1 MADGSYGQ
9 KPAKKMSETEK
20 AALIAEARER
30 MQLAWEADKKNREEA
45 ALDLRFIAGDQ
56 WSDNV
61 KREREAEG
69 RLMLTIN
76 RLPQFLRQVTNP
88 IREADLSIKTAPVD
102 SKSDPKTAKVYDG
115 LLKQIQYQS
124 SAKAVYATA
133 CEHQT
138 GCGIGWVRVCS
149 DYVDDQ
155 TFDQELRVKAIP
167 NPLAVYDDPGA
178 VEPDRCDANWRFIT
192 QMIPTA
198 DFKERW
204 PKAAPE
210 SVERSSDGLEG
221 MDWWTDDK
229 IRVAEYWKK
238 VPVEKTLVQLEDGQT
253 VELDKLRHME
263 QLMGLKVPYV
273 RHRTVETH
281 EIKQYLISGSDVLEG
296 PFDWPGKYLP
306 QVPFIG
312 SEVPVESGT
321 YRYSLIRFAR
331 DPQALYNYARTA
343 AGESIAL
350 SPKAPYLVTARQV
363 GKFQDQWATVN
374 TKNRPYVL
382 YEPDERAP
390 GPPKREHPPEPPVA
404 LMNEA
409 MTAAEDMKGTTGIYD
424 ASLGGKSN
432 ETSGIAINQ
441 RQVQG
446 DTANYHYQDNAQR
459 SLEHLGRILIDI
471 IPSIYDTER
480 IIRILGEDDA
490 EEFVDINKTIGMDP
504 MTQQPIMLHDLS
516 ASRFDV
522 RVRIGRSADSKRL
535 ETANAM
541 MDFLKAFPEAAPFV
555 GDLVAKNLDFPGA
568 DQISKRLR
576 NMVPPQALV
585 DPDNPEAPQPPDPM
599 QDPAMQAQ
607 MAELSA
613 KVEKL
618 MAETRKTNADAE
630 GQEIENE
637 LHMGAAQAGM
647 HPMQMEARNAQLG
660 ADEQELSNTLSRD
673 QAMRG
678 AHEKQAPYAELARQL
693 QEAKAAKQQ
702 GRVH

>member
-1 MADGSYGQ
+1 
-9 KPAKKMSETEK
+9 
-20 AALIAEARER
+20 L
-30 MQLAWEADKKNREEA
+30 
-45 ALDLRFIAGDQ
+45 
-56 WSDNV
+56 
-61 KREREAEG
+61 
-69 RLMLTIN
+69 
-76 RLPQFLRQVTNP
+76 
-88 IREADLSIKTAPVD
+88 
-102 SKSDPKTAKVYDG
+102 
-115 LLKQIQYQS
+115 
-124 SAKAVYATA
+124 
-133 CEHQT
+133 
-138 GCGIGWVRVCS
+138 
-149 DYVDDQ
+149 
-155 TFDQELRVKAIP
+155 
-167 NPLAVYDDPGA
+167 
-178 VEPDRCDANWRFIT
+178 
-192 QMIPTA
+192 
-198 DFKERW
+198 
-204 PKAAPE
+204 
-210 SVERSSDGLEG
+210 
-221 MDWWTDDK
+221 
-229 IRVAEYWKK
+229 KK

-382 YEPDERAP
+382 YEPDERVP

-409 MTAAEDMKGTTGIYD
+409 LTAAEDMKGTTGIYD
-424 ASLGGKSN
+424 TTLGAKSN
-432 ETSGIAINQ
+432 ETSGVAINQ

-446 DTANYHYQDNAQR
+446 DTANYHFQDNAQR

-471 IPSIYDTER
+471 IPKFYDTER

-490 EEFVDINKTIGMDP
+490 EEFIEINKTIGMDP
-504 MTQQPIMLHDLS
+504 MTQQPIMMHDLS

-535 ETANAM
+535 ETAGAM
-541 MDFLKAFPEAAPFV
+541 LDFLKAFPEAAPFV

-568 DQISKRLR
+568 DQIAKRLR

-607 MAELSA
+607 MAELQA

-618 MAETRKTNADAE
+618 IADARKTNAEAE
-630 GQEIENE
+630 GQEFENA
-637 LHMGAAQAGM
+637 LNMGAAQSGV
-647 HPMQMEARNAQLG
+647 HPMQTEARNAQLG
-660 ADEQELSNTLSRD
+660 ADDQELNNTLNRD
-673 QAMRG
+673 QAQRG
-678 AHEKQAPYAELARQL
+678 QHEKQAPYAELARQL
-693 QEAKAAKQQ
+693 EEAKAAKQQ
-702 GRVH
+702 GKVH

>member
-1 MADGSYGQ
+1 LDGMYWQ
-9 KPAKKMSETEK
+9 
-20 AALIAEARER
+20 
-30 MQLAWEADKKNREEA
+30 
-45 ALDLRFIAGDQ
+45 
-56 WSDNV
+56 
-61 KREREAEG
+61 
-69 RLMLTIN
+69 
-76 RLPQFLRQVTNP
+76 
-88 IREADLSIKTAPVD
+88 
-102 SKSDPKTAKVYDG
+102 
-115 LLKQIQYQS
+115 
-124 SAKAVYATA
+124 
-133 CEHQT
+133 
-138 GCGIGWVRVCS
+138 
-149 DYVDDQ
+149 
-155 TFDQELRVKAIP
+155 
-167 NPLAVYDDPGA
+167 
-178 VEPDRCDANWRFIT
+178 
-192 QMIPTA
+192 
-198 DFKERW
+198 
-204 PKAAPE
+204 
-210 SVERSSDGLEG
+210 
-221 MDWWTDDK
+221 TDDK

-281 EIKQYLISGSDVLEG
+281 EIKQYLISGADVLEG

-350 SPKAPYLVTARQV
+350 APKAPYMVTARQI
-363 GKFQDQWATVN
+363 GKFQDQWSTVN
-374 TKNRPYVL
+374 TKNRPYVM

-409 MTAAEDMKGTTGIYD
+409 LTAAEDMKGTTGIYD

-459 SLEHLGRILIDI
+459 SLEHLGRILIDV

-490 EEFVDINKTIGMDP
+490 EEFIEINKTVGMDP
-504 MTQQPIMLHDLS
+504 MTQRPIMLHDLS

-535 ETANAM
+535 ETASAM
-541 MDFLKAFPEAAPFV
+541 LDFLKAFPEAAPFV

-568 DQISKRLR
+568 DQIAKRLR

-599 QDPAMQAQ
+599 ADPAMQAQ
-607 MAELSA
+607 MAELQA

-618 MAETRKTNADAE
+618 IADARKSNAEAE
-630 GQEIENE
+630 GQEIENA
-637 LHMGAAQAGM
+637 MNVGAAQAGV
-647 HPMQMEARNAQLG
+647 HPMQTEARNAQLG
-660 ADEQELSNTLSRD
+660 ADDQELNNTLNRD
-673 QAMRG
+673 QASRG
-678 AHEKQAPYAELARQL
+678 EHEKQAPYAELARQL
-693 QEAKAAKQQ
+693 EEAKAAKAQN
-702 GRVH
+702 RVH

>member
-9 KPAKKMSETEK
+9 KPAKQMTAKEK
-20 AALIAEARER
+20 ADLIKEARER

-45 ALDLRFIAGDQ
+45 ALDLRFLAGDQ

-102 SKSDPKTAKVYDG
+102 SKSDPKTAKVFDG

-178 VEPDRCDANWRFIT
+178 VEPDRCDSNWRFIT
-192 QMIPTA
+192 QMIPQA
-198 DFKERW
+198 DYEARW
-204 PKAAPE
+204 PKAA
-210 SVERSSDGLEG
+210 VEGVSTPSDGLDG
-221 MDWWTDDK
+221 TYWQTDDK

-281 EIKQYLISGSDVLEG
+281 EIKQYLISGADVLEG

-350 SPKAPYLVTARQV
+350 APKAPYMVTARQI
-363 GKFQDQWATVN
+363 GKFQDQWSTVN
-374 TKNRPYVL
+374 TKNRPYVM

-490 EEFVDINKTIGMDP
+490 EEFIEINKTVGMDP
-504 MTQQPIMLHDLS
+504 MTQL
-516 ASRFDV
+516 
-522 RVRIGRSADSKRL
+522 RIGRSADSKRL
-535 ETANAM
+535 ETASAM
-541 MDFLKAFPEAAPFV
+541 LDFLKAFPEAAPFV

-568 DQISKRLR
+568 DQIAKRLR
-576 NMVPPQALV
+576 NMVPPQALA
-585 DPDNPEAPQPPDPM
+585 DPDDPEAPQPPDPM
-599 QDPAMQAQ
+599 SDPAIQAQ
-607 MAELSA
+607 MAELTA

-618 MAETRKTNADAE
+618 MAEARKTTAEAENQEFENAL
-630 GQEIENE
+630 N
-637 LHMGAAQAGM
+637 MGAAQSGV
-647 HPMQMEARNAQLG
+647 HPMQTEARNAQLS
-660 ADEQELSNTLSRD
+660 ADDQELSNTLNRD
-673 QAMRG
+673 QAARG

>member
-9 KPAKKMSETEK
+9 KPTKQLSKKE
-20 AALIAEARER
+20 AADLIKEARER
-30 MQLAWEADKKNREEA
+30 LQASWEADKKNREEA
-45 ALDLRFIAGDQ
+45 ALDLKFLAGDQ

-61 KREREAEG
+61 KRERQNEG

-102 SKSDPKTAKVYDG
+102 SNSDPKTAKVFDG
-115 LLKQIQYQS
+115 LLKQIEYQS
-124 SAKAVYATA
+124 SARAVYATC

-138 GCGIGWVRVCS
+138 GCGIGWARVCS
-149 DYVDDQ
+149 DYVSDS
-155 TFDQELRVKAIP
+155 TFEQELRIKAIP

-178 VEPDRCDANWRFIT
+178 VEPDRCDSNWRFIT
-192 QMIPTA
+192 QMIPKA
-198 DFKERW
+198 DFAERW

-210 SVERSSDGLEG
+210 GVDHPSDGLEG
-221 MDWWTDDK
+221 LSWYDDDK

-253 VELDKLRHME
+253 VEADKLK
-263 QLMGLKVPYV
+263 QLEAQMGIKIPVARY
-273 RHRTVETH
+273 RTVETH
-281 EIKQYLISGSDVLEG
+281 EIKQYLISGSEVLEG

-363 GKFQDQWATVN
+363 GKYQDQWATVN

-409 MTAAEDMKGTTGIYD
+409 LTAAEDMKGTTGIYD

-446 DTANYHYQDNAQR
+446 DTATYHYQDNAQR
-459 SLEHLGRILIDI
+459 SLEHLGRILIDV
-471 IPSIYDTER
+471 IPKIYDTER

-490 EEFVDINKTIGMDP
+490 EEFVEINKTIGMDP

-516 ASRFDV
+516 AARFDV

-535 ETANAM
+535 ETASAM
-541 MDFLKAFPEAAPFV
+541 LDFLKAFPEAAPFV

-568 DQISKRLR
+568 EQIAKRLR
-576 NMVPPQALV
+576 NMVPPQALA
-585 DPDNPEAPQPPDPM
+585 DPDDPNAPQPPDPM
-599 QDPAMQAQ
+599 SDPAMQAQ
-607 MAELSA
+607 MAELTA

-618 MAETRKTNADAE
+618 MAEARKTTAEAEEQEFENAL
-630 GQEIENE
+630 N
-637 LHMGAAQAGM
+637 MGAAQAGV
-647 HPMQMEARNAQLG
+647 HPMQTEARNAQL
-660 ADEQELSNTLSRD
+660 ASDDQELSNTLNRD

-678 AHEKQAPYAELARQL
+678 QHEKQAPYAELARQL

>member
-9 KPAKKMSETEK
+9 KPTKQLSKKE
-20 AALIAEARER
+20 AADLIKEARER
-30 MQLAWEADKKNREEA
+30 LQASWEADKKNREEA
-45 ALDLRFIAGDQ
+45 ALDLKFLAGDQ

-61 KREREAEG
+61 KRERQNEG

-102 SKSDPKTAKVYDG
+102 SNSDPKTAKVFDG
-115 LLKQIQYQS
+115 LLKQIEYQS
-124 SAKAVYATA
+124 SARAVYATC

-138 GCGIGWVRVCS
+138 GCGIGWARVCS
-149 DYVDDQ
+149 DYVSDS
-155 TFDQELRVKAIP
+155 TFEQELRIKAIP

-178 VEPDRCDANWRFIT
+178 VEPDRCDSNWRFIT
-192 QMIPTA
+192 QMIPKA
-198 DFKERW
+198 DFAERW

-210 SVERSSDGLEG
+210 GVDHPSDGLEG
-221 MDWWTDDK
+221 LSWYDDDK

-253 VELDKLRHME
+253 VEADKLK
-263 QLMGLKVPYV
+263 QLEAQMGIKIPVARY
-273 RHRTVETH
+273 RTVETH
-281 EIKQYLISGSDVLEG
+281 EIKQYLISGSEVLEG

-363 GKFQDQWATVN
+363 GKYQDQWATVN

-409 MTAAEDMKGTTGIYD
+409 LTAAEDMKGTTGIYD

-446 DTANYHYQDNAQR
+446 DTATYHYQDNAQR
-459 SLEHLGRILIDI
+459 SLEHLGRILIDV
-471 IPSIYDTER
+471 IPKIYDTER

-490 EEFVDINKTIGMDP
+490 EEFVEINKTIGMDP
-504 MTQQPIMLHDLS
+504 MSGQPIMLHDLS
-516 ASRFDV
+516 AARFDV

-535 ETANAM
+535 ETASAM
-541 MDFLKAFPEAAPFV
+541 LDFLKAFPEAAPFV

-568 DQISKRLR
+568 EQIAKRLR
-576 NMVPPQALV
+576 NMVPPQALA
-585 DPDNPEAPQPPDPM
+585 DPDDPNAPQPPDPM
-599 QDPAMQAQ
+599 SDPAMQAQ
-607 MAELSA
+607 MAELTA

-618 MAETRKTNADAE
+618 MAEARKTTAEAEEQEFENAL
-630 GQEIENE
+630 N
-637 LHMGAAQAGM
+637 MGAAQAGV
-647 HPMQMEARNAQLG
+647 HPMQTEARNAQL
-660 ADEQELSNTLSRD
+660 ASDDQELSNTLNRD

-678 AHEKQAPYAELARQL
+678 QHEKQAPYAELARQL